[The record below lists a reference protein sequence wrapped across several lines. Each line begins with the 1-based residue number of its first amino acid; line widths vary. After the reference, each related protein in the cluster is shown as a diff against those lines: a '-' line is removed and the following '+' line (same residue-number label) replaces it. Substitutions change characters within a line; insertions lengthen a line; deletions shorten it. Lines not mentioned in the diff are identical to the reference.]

1 MLREF
6 LNQLGVSAGVHASG
20 ASGAGGRGALSG
32 SPVAGTAAL
41 GTPGLMPVP
50 AGSLHPLV
58 QALLVSP
65 NGFQTAS

>member
-6 LNQLGVSAGVHASG
+6 LNQLGVSAGVH

-50 AGSLHPLV
+50 GRVAPSPRAGAARLS
-58 QALLVSP
+58 
-65 NGFQTAS
+65 

>member
-6 LNQLGVSAGVHASG
+6 LNQLGVSAGVH